1 MEKQRDL
8 VFKAL
13 GLRCECTRPCHNRSV
28 ALLLCRSARVL
39 VINLFPFIDS
49 NKSFTICHQGLQLW
63 SESSFSTL
71 PLL

>member
-13 GLRCECTRPCHNRSV
+13 GLRCECTRPCNNRSV
-28 ALLLCRSARVL
+28 ALLSRSARVL